1 MLGADPDIVNNIITR
16 RIDLESAICR
26 DLYQKEE
33 NKTAATE
40 GMEMERIEQREEEE
54 IVRNASE
61 KISHDV
67 LIHNLDTTLTGA
79 SAFMNQALDSI
90 V

>member
-1 MLGADPDIVNNIITR
+1 MLGAESDIVNNIITR

-40 GMEMERIEQREEEE
+40 GMEMERIEQREEEA

-67 LIHNLDTTLTGA
+67 LIHNIDTTLTGA
-79 SAFMNQALDSI
+79 SAFVNQPWIL
-90 V
+90 

>member
-1 MLGADPDIVNNIITR
+1 MLGAESDIVNNIITR

-33 NKTAATE
+33 NKTASTE

-67 LIHNLDTTLTGA
+67 LIHNLDTTLSGA
-79 SAFMNQALDSI
+79 SAFVNQALDSI